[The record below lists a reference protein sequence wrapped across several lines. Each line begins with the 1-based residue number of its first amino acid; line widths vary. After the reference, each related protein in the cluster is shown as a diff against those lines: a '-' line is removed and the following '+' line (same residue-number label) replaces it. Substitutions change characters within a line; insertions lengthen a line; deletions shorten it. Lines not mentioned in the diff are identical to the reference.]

1 MLRHVENL
9 GKGDGIISCDVMF
22 AKASFYFSEDYQ
34 ELKATKSKVIF
45 SKLHKIGSF
54 YFAS

>member
-1 MLRHVENL
+1 MLKIL